1 MRIGELAARAGVSV
15 RSLRYYEEQGLLE
28 SERTTGGHREYRE
41 SDVTR
46 VRFMQMLYAA
56 GMPSR
61 RIIELLPFLDTGV
74 ATPTMLHHFDEES
87 ERIRHQVEALTATQ
101 DRLARLREIAAKEFV
116 TESTVKTQ
124 ISSILGKLAL
134 RDRVQLVVYAH
145 DHGLAGARD
154 DA

>member
-1 MRIGELAARAGVSV
+1 MRIGELAAQAGVSV
-15 RSLRYYEEQGLLE
+15 RSLRYYEERGLLE

-74 ATPTMLHHFDEES
+74 ATPTMLDHFDEES

-101 DRLARLREIAAKEFV
+101 ERLARLRDIAV
-116 TESTVKTQ
+116 ES
-124 ISSILGKLAL
+124 IAGRSPDECRSSAN
-134 RDRVQLVVYAH
+134 A
-145 DHGLAGARD
+145 AA
-154 DA
+154 A

>member
-1 MRIGELAARAGVSV
+1 MRIGELAAQAGVSV

-28 SERTTGGHREYRE
+28 SERTPGGHREYRE

-74 ATPTMLHHFDEES
+74 ATPTMLDHFDEES
-87 ERIRHQVEALTATQ
+87 ARIRHQVEALTATQ
-101 DRLARLREIAAKEFV
+101 NRLARLRDIAA
-116 TESTVKTQ
+116 ES
-124 ISSILGKLAL
+124 I
-134 RDRVQLVVYAH
+134 
-145 DHGLAGARD
+145 AGRPPDECRSTAN
-154 DA
+154 AAAA

>member
-1 MRIGELAARAGVSV
+1 MRIGELAVRAGVSV

-74 ATPTMLHHFDEES
+74 ATPTMLDHFDEES
-87 ERIRHQVEALTATQ
+87 DRIRHQVEALTATQ
-101 DRLARLREIAAKEFV
+101 DRLARLRDIAA
-116 TESTVKTQ
+116 ES
-124 ISSILGKLAL
+124 IAGRSPDECRSSAN
-134 RDRVQLVVYAH
+134 AA
-145 DHGLAGARD
+145 AG
-154 DA
+154 

>member
-1 MRIGELAARAGVSV
+1 MRIGELAAQAGVSV

-28 SERTTGGHREYRE
+28 SERTPGGHREYRE

-74 ATPTMLHHFDEES
+74 ATPTMLDHFDEES
-87 ERIRHQVEALTATQ
+87 ASIRHQVEALTATQ
-101 DRLARLREIAAKEFV
+101 NRLARLRDIAA
-116 TESTVKTQ
+116 ES
-124 ISSILGKLAL
+124 I
-134 RDRVQLVVYAH
+134 
-145 DHGLAGARD
+145 AGRPPDECRSTAN
-154 DA
+154 AAAA

>member
-1 MRIGELAARAGVSV
+1 MRIGELAERAHVSV

-56 GMPSR
+56 GLPSR

-74 ATPTMLHHFDEES
+74 ATPAMLDHFDAES
-87 ERIRHQVEALTATQ
+87 DRIRRQIEALTDTHN
-101 DRLARLREIAAKEFV
+101 RLAQLRHIAA
-116 TESTVKTQ
+116 ESV
-124 ISSILGKLAL
+124 
-134 RDRVQLVVYAH
+134 
-145 DHGLAGARD
+145 AGRPPNECRPSAN
-154 DA
+154 AAVAA

>member
-1 MRIGELAARAGVSV
+1 MRIGELAQRAGVSV

-41 SDVTR
+41 SDVAR

-74 ATPTMLHHFDEES
+74 ATPRMLDHFDEES
-87 ERIRHQVEALTATQ
+87 DRIRRQIEALTATHT
-101 DRLARLREIAAKEFV
+101 RLARLREIAA
-116 TESTVKTQ
+116 ESVAGRSPSECR
-124 ISSILGKLAL
+124 SSAN
-134 RDRVQLVVYAH
+134 A
-145 DHGLAGARD
+145 AA
-154 DA
+154 A

>member
-1 MRIGELAARAGVSV
+1 MRIGELAKRADVSV

-41 SDVTR
+41 SDVAR

-74 ATPTMLHHFDEES
+74 ATPRMLDHFDEES
-87 ERIRHQVEALTATQ
+87 ERIRRQIEALTATHT
-101 DRLARLREIAAKEFV
+101 RLARLREIAA
-116 TESTVKTQ
+116 ESVAGRPPSECR
-124 ISSILGKLAL
+124 SSAN
-134 RDRVQLVVYAH
+134 A
-145 DHGLAGARD
+145 AA
-154 DA
+154 A

>member
-1 MRIGELAARAGVSV
+1 MRIGALAEQAGVSV

-28 SERTTGGHREYRE
+28 SERTAGGHREYLE

-74 ATPTMLHHFDEES
+74 ATSTMLDHFDEES
-87 ERIRHQVEALTATQ
+87 DRIRRQIEALAATR
-101 DRLARLREIAAKEFV
+101 DRLARLRGIAA
-116 TESTVKTQ
+116 ESVAGRPPEECR
-124 ISSILGKLAL
+124 SSAN
-134 RDRVQLVVYAH
+134 A
-145 DHGLAGARD
+145 AA
-154 DA
+154 A

>member
-1 MRIGELAARAGVSV
+1 MRIGELAKRADVSV

-41 SDVTR
+41 SDVAR

-74 ATPTMLHHFDEES
+74 ATPRMLDHFDEES
-87 ERIRHQVEALTATQ
+87 DRIRRQIEALTATHT
-101 DRLARLREIAAKEFV
+101 RLARLREIAA
-116 TESTVKTQ
+116 ESVAGRSPSECR
-124 ISSILGKLAL
+124 SSAN
-134 RDRVQLVVYAH
+134 A
-145 DHGLAGARD
+145 AA
-154 DA
+154 A

>member
-1 MRIGELAARAGVSV
+1 MRIGELAERAGVSV

-28 SERTTGGHREYRE
+28 SERTAGGHREYRE

-74 ATPTMLHHFDEES
+74 ATPTMLDHFDQEGD
-87 ERIRHQVEALTATQ
+87 RIRRQIEALTATQ
-101 DRLARLREIAAKEFV
+101 HRLARLRDIAA
-116 TESTVKTQ
+116 ESVAGRPPDECR
-124 ISSILGKLAL
+124 SSAN
-134 RDRVQLVVYAH
+134 A
-145 DHGLAGARD
+145 ATA
-154 DA
+154 

>member
-28 SERTTGGHREYRE
+28 SERTPGGHREYRE

-74 ATPTMLHHFDEES
+74 ATPTMLDHFDEES
-87 ERIRHQVEALTATQ
+87 ARIGRQIEALTATQ
-101 DRLARLREIAAKEFV
+101 NRLARLRDIAA
-116 TESTVKTQ
+116 ES
-124 ISSILGKLAL
+124 I
-134 RDRVQLVVYAH
+134 
-145 DHGLAGARD
+145 AGRPPDECRSTAN
-154 DA
+154 AAAA

>member
-1 MRIGELAARAGVSV
+1 MRIGELAERAGVSV

-41 SDVTR
+41 PDVAR

-74 ATPTMLHHFDEES
+74 ATRTMLDHFDEES
-87 ERIRHQVEALTATQ
+87 DRIRRQIEALGATH
-101 DRLARLREIAAKEFV
+101 DRLARLRDIAA
-116 TESTVKTQ
+116 ES
-124 ISSILGKLAL
+124 IAGRPPEECRSSAN
-134 RDRVQLVVYAH
+134 A
-145 DHGLAGARD
+145 AA
-154 DA
+154 A